1 MKSVYT
7 CQQCGYRNPKW
18 LGRCPACQQFN
29 SMVEEVEVQVKD
41 RRDRPST
48 IEKPR
53 KITEVT
59 ASDSPRITSGIGEV
73 DRVLGG
79 GIVRGSVCLIGGDPG
94 IGKSTLTLQ
103 MANRLSA
110 GGQRILYVTAEES
123 LLQVRLRAQRLGAI
137 SENLLVCSE
146 TNLEAI
152 RMHLE
157 EAKPAVAII
166 DSIQMVYRADVPS
179 APGSVSQVRE
189 CAAELTWAAKRL
201 GISLFIITHVTKD
214 GTIAGP
220 RTLEH
225 MVDAVFYF
233 EGDRFQ
239 AYRILRSVKNRFG
252 STQEVGIFQMES
264 KGLVEVPNPSELFMS
279 ADRADRMGSVIV
291 PTVVGTRTLLVEI
304 QALTSRSGYA
314 TPSRRVSGVDFNRV
328 AMIIAVLERRAGLP
342 LGQHDVFVNAVGG
355 AQVEEPAADLAT
367 ALAIVSNFRGT
378 PVNPKLYA
386 LGEIGLGSEI
396 RGVSQAGAR
405 VGEGK
410 RLGFEKAIVPKDNVK
425 GIDGQ
430 GVELV
435 PVRDLREA
443 LEAAGLF

>member
-1 MKSVYT
+1 MSVYV
-7 CQQCGYRNPKW
+7 CQQCGYKNPKW
-18 LGRCPACQQFN
+18 LGRCPECQQFN
-29 SMVEEVEVQVKD
+29 TLVEEVEVQVKD
-41 RRDRPST
+41 RRDRPRAV
-48 IEKPR
+48 EKPQ

-59 ASDSPRITSGIGEV
+59 GTDAPRIHSGIGEV

-103 MANRLSA
+103 MANQLAAA
-110 GGQRILYVTAEES
+110 GHPVLYVTAEES
-123 LLQVRLRAQRLGAI
+123 LMQVRLRAERLGAI
-137 SENLLVCSE
+137 SDNLMACSE

-157 EAKPAVAII
+157 EVRPAVAVI
-166 DSIQMVYRADVPS
+166 DSIQMVYRSDIPS

-201 GISLFIITHVTKD
+201 GTSLFIITHVTKD
-214 GTIAGP
+214 GSIAGP

-264 KGLVEVPNPSELFMS
+264 TGLVEVANPSELFMS
-279 ADRADRMGSVIV
+279 EDRADRVGSVVV
-291 PTVVGTRTLLVEI
+291 PTVVGSRTLLVEI

-314 TPSRRVSGVDFNRV
+314 TPSRRVSGLDFNRV

-355 AQVEEPAADLAT
+355 AQVEEPAADLAV

-386 LGEIGLGSEI
+386 LGEIGLASEV
-396 RGVSQAGAR
+396 RGVSQAVSR
-405 VGEGK
+405 VAEGR
-410 RLGFEKAIVPKDNVK
+410 RLGFEKAIIPKDNVK
-425 GIDGQ
+425 GIDVP
-430 GVELV
+430 GVEVV

>member
-7 CQQCGYRNPKW
+7 CRQCGYKNPKW
-18 LGRCPACQQFN
+18 LGRCPECRQFN

-41 RRDRPST
+41 RRDRALT
-48 IEKPR
+48 IEKPT

-59 ASDSPRITSGIGEV
+59 AGDAPRITSGIGEV

-79 GIVRGSVCLIGGDPG
+79 GIVRGSVSLIGGDPG

-110 GGQRILYVTAEES
+110 GGQRVLYVTAEES
-123 LLQVRLRAQRLGAI
+123 LMQVRLRAERLGTI
-137 SENLLVCSE
+137 SADLLVCSE

-157 EAKPAVAII
+157 EARPAVAII
-166 DSIQMVYRADVPS
+166 DSIQMVYRSDVPS

-189 CAAELTWAAKRL
+189 CTAELTWVAKRL
-201 GISLFIITHVTKD
+201 GISLFLITHVTKD

-304 QALTSRSGYA
+304 QALVSRSGYS

-342 LGQHDVFVNAVGG
+342 LGQHDIFVNAVGG
-355 AQVEEPAADLAT
+355 AQVEEPAADLGM

-386 LGEIGLGSEI
+386 LGEIGLASEI

-405 VGEGK
+405 VREGR
-410 RLGFEKAIVPKDNVK
+410 RLGFEKAMVPRDNVK
-425 GIDGQ
+425 GIDAQ